1 MTLLKYFLKLSA
13 KALLEA
19 FLLVKKTANT
29 QRKLT
34 QSFKAFENMKFHPT
48 G

>member
-19 FLLVKKTANT
+19 FLLVKKK
-29 QRKLT
+29 QQIHK
-34 QSFKAFENMKFHPT
+34 EN
-48 G
+48 